1 MLTAGRP
8 FFLEA
13 RMCLRKHL
21 RCDQLGRAYSPFF
34 SPASSLGSPS
44 TGGRVWVRPS

>member
-13 RMCLRKHL
+13 RMYLRK
-21 RCDQLGRAYSPFF
+21 RCAGTSWEGAYSPFF
-34 SPASSLGSPS
+34 SPASASSLGSPS
-44 TGGRVWVRPS
+44 TGGRV